1 MARHEH
7 LARAATASRR
17 RKNYPPMLDLDYSD
31 SDASDSEQHTGTA
44 PPPPTATSGLF
55 ALLPKPKSRKHRDA
69 TAAATDR
76 DAPKKIVVNLPKLD
90 KEDEDD
96 RPAKKART
104 GGLSALSALLPAPK
118 RSGTAAKNA
127 GDAVATGAAAASAGG
142 PPESG
147 GGAEGAAERALPE
160 ANATSASNTAFV
172 PQSVARKPIQP
183 MSAFRKKG
191 PAGPAAKPKAELA
204 RPRGS
209 LFGSGWLKRLSS
221 LGGTG

>member
-1 MARHEH
+1 MARH
-7 LARAATASRR
+7 ATPCQSHNRR
-17 RKNYPPMLDLDYSD
+17 PSSKTIPPMLDLDYSD
-31 SDASDSEQHTGTA
+31 SDASDSEQHTSAA
-44 PPPPTATSGLF
+44 PPPPTAASGLF

-69 TAAATDR
+69 TAAADR

-90 KEDEDD
+90 KEDEDG

-104 GGLSALSALLPAPK
+104 EGLSALSALLPAPK
-118 RSGTAAKNA
+118 RSGAAAKTA
-127 GDAVATGAAAASAGG
+127 GDAAAAGAAAG
-142 PPESG
+142 
-147 GGAEGAAERALPE
+147 EGAAESALPE

-191 PAGPAAKPKAELA
+191 PAGAAAKPKAEPA

-209 LFGSGWLKRLSS
+209 LFGSGWLNRLSS
-221 LGGTG
+221 LGGIG